1 MQAYTIQKN
10 IGHSPRKMRLVADMV
25 RKMSPEQAVEI
36 LKFTNKAAAIDLMKA
51 IKTAMAN
58 AGGIEGLRF
67 EKLEINED
75 MKLKRV
81 RAGSKGRSKPYKKR
95 FSQIKV
101 VLSDGKEKDG
111 TKD

>member
-1 MQAYTIQKN
+1 MQAQTIQKQ

-25 RKMSPEQAVEI
+25 RNMSPEAAVEL

-51 IKTAMAN
+51 IKTAIAN
-58 AGGIEGLRF
+58 SGNIEGLEF

-75 MKLKRV
+75 MKLRRV
-81 RAGSKGRSKPYKKR
+81 RAGSKGRSKPYRKR

-101 VLSDGKEKDG
+101 VLTDKKEANGSKD
-111 TKD
+111 